1 MKNKLIKIFTLIL
14 SLLAITCFSLACA
27 PSTPDNGGEGQTPSQ
42 HTHSYI
48 TNFDTLKHW
57 EECSCGEK
65 KDITQH
71 TFTDGKCACGYEK
84 DDSSTTHTHNYTT
97 NFDAVKHWKE
107 CACGDKKEI
116 TQHSFING
124 KCTCGYENEDVTPTH
139 THSFTLK
146 KESSKYLKT
155 SGTCSQKA
163 VYYYSC
169 ECGEKGN
176 QTFEVETALTANEV
190 FERSKNSVG
199 EIITYKKN
207 GSELALGSCF
217 AYSRDGKIVTNYHV
231 IEDAYS
237 AKVSINGK
245 TYTVD
250 NVLAY
255 DKDVDLAV
263 LKIAATNLP
272 ALTVCAKTHA
282 VGKQVY
288 AFGSSKGLTAT
299 FSQGIITYADREIDG
314 VSCVQHDA
322 ATSSGNSGGPL
333 INAYCE
339 VIGVHTMT
347 IKDSQN
353 LNLAVSV
360 KELNNL
366 KYGTPT
372 TLDKLFGQTEVA
384 DTFTKI
390 KNYIVSNGKYNSEDK
405 RYEWDFYTSN
415 GNDCVFKYSARYDVT
430 DAEIEFSVFY
440 YDYTYQSGDLTTLII
455 DKIDGAYEW
464 NWIDGDSQFL
474 MGNIYGSTFNE
485 DIILGITYNSG
496 FYYQS
501 AIMSSRETASISMHI
516 LLLKVD
522 DWLYDIGLS
531 AYSLGFVYY

>member
-1 MKNKLIKIFTLIL
+1 MKNKLIKIFTFIL

-48 TNFDTLKHW
+48 TNFDAIKHW

-71 TFTDGKCACGYEK
+71 AFTDGKCACGYEN
-84 DDSSTTHTHNYTT
+84 DDSST
-97 NFDAVKHWKE
+97 
-107 CACGDKKEI
+107 
-116 TQHSFING
+116 
-124 KCTCGYENEDVTPTH
+124 TH

-272 ALTVCAKTHA
+272 ALTVCTKTHA

-372 TLDKLFGQTEVA
+372 TLDKLFGQTEIA

-390 KNYIVSNGKYNSEDK
+390 KNYIVSNGTYDNENNKYKVVLHLSEG
-405 RYEWDFYTSN
+405 EN
-415 GNDCVFKYSARYDVT
+415 YSFEYRAWYSVT
-430 DAEIEFSVFY
+430 DNELLFDVFY
-440 YDYTYQSGDLTTLII
+440 YSYSYYGSGYLTTLVIDKLDGIYKWDYVDDQSHFISGDINAATFTKNTILDVTYYNGINSSSVLATSKEFASSSIPLILYII
-455 DKIDGAYEW
+455 DIR
-464 NWIDGDSQFL
+464 L
-474 MGNIYGSTFNE
+474 
-485 DIILGITYNSG
+485 
-496 FYYQS
+496 QS
-501 AIMSSRETASISMHI
+501 
-516 LLLKVD
+516 
-522 DWLYDIGLS
+522 IGVS
-531 AYSLGFVYY
+531 ARTLGFVNF

>member
-1 MKNKLIKIFTLIL
+1 MKKLTKILVVIL
-14 SLLAITCFSLACA
+14 SLLAITYFSLACA

-42 HTHSYI
+42 HTHTYV

-84 DDSSTTHTHNYTT
+84 
-97 NFDAVKHWKE
+97 E
-107 CACGDKKEI
+107 EI
-116 TQHSFING
+116 
-124 KCTCGYENEDVTPTH
+124 TPTH
-139 THSFTLK
+139 THSYTIK
-146 KESSKYLKT
+146 NESSKYLKT
-155 SGTCSQKA
+155 PGTCGQKA
-163 VYYYSC
+163 VYHYSC
-169 ECGEKGN
+169 ECGEKGS
-176 QTFEVETALTANEV
+176 QTFEVDTALTANEV
-190 FERSKNSVG
+190 FENSKNSVG

-217 AYSRDGKIVTNYHV
+217 AYSRNGKIVTNYHV

-263 LKIAATNLP
+263 LKINATNLS
-272 ALTVCAKTHA
+272 AVTICTKIHA

-322 ATSSGNSGGPL
+322 AISSGNSGGPL

-339 VIGVHTMT
+339 VIGINTMT
-347 IKDSQN
+347 IRDSQN

-360 KELNNL
+360 RELNNL
-366 KYGTPT
+366 NYGTPT
-372 TLDKLFGQTEVA
+372 TLAKLFGQTEVVS

-390 KNYIVSNGKYNSEDK
+390 KNYIVSNGKYDSE
-405 RYEWDFYTSN
+405 SN
-415 GNDCVFKYSARYDVT
+415 KYKVVLHLSEGNDYYYEYRAWYSVT
-430 DAEIEFSVFY
+430 DNELLFDVFFY
-440 YDYTYQSGDLTTLII
+440 YYSYYGSGYLTTLVI
-455 DKIDGAYEW
+455 DKIDGAYKW
-464 NWIDGDSQFL
+464 D
-474 MGNIYGSTFNE
+474 Y
-485 DIILGITYNSG
+485 
-496 FYYQS
+496 
-501 AIMSSRETASISMHI
+501 
-516 LLLKVD
+516 VD
-522 DWLYDIGLS
+522 DQSHFISGDINAATFTKDTILDVTYYNGINSSSVLESSKEFASSSIPLILYIIDIRLQDIGVS
-531 AYSLGFVYY
+531 ARTLGFVNF

>member
-1 MKNKLIKIFTLIL
+1 MKKLTKIFALTLSFL
-14 SLLAITCFSLACA
+14 LLASSMVACA
-27 PSTPDNGGEGQTPSQ
+27 SSENDISAPE
-42 HTHSYI
+42 HTHSFI

-84 DDSSTTHTHNYTT
+84 EESSTAHTHSYTT
-97 NFDAVKHWKE
+97 NFDEVKHWKE
-107 CACGDKKEI
+107 CACGDKKEL
-116 TQHSFING
+116 TQHTFTSG
-124 KCTCGYENEDVTPTH
+124 KCACGYEKEEITPTH
-139 THSFTLK
+139 THSYTIK
-146 KESSKYLKT
+146 NESSKYLKT
-155 SGTCSQKA
+155 PGTCGQKA
-163 VYYYSC
+163 VYHYSC
-169 ECGEKGN
+169 ECGEKGS
-176 QTFEVETALTANEV
+176 QTFEVDTALTANEV
-190 FERSKNSVG
+190 FENSKNSVG

-217 AYSRDGKIVTNYHV
+217 AYSKDGKIVTNYHV

-263 LKIAATNLP
+263 LKINATNLS
-272 ALTVCAKTHA
+272 AVTICTKIHA

-322 ATSSGNSGGPL
+322 AISSGNSGGPL

-339 VIGVHTMT
+339 VIGINTMT
-347 IKDSQN
+347 IRDSQN

-360 KELNNL
+360 RELNNL
-366 KYGTPT
+366 NYGTPT
-372 TLDKLFGQTEVA
+372 TLDKLFGKTEVA

-390 KNYIVSNGKYNSEDK
+390 KNYIVSNGTYDSDDKEYDWNFDYDYANGIMCTASYN
-405 RYEWDFYTSN
+405 
-415 GNDCVFKYSARYDVT
+415 VA
-430 DAEIEFSVFY
+430 DAEISFSLFHQSD
-440 YDYTYQSGDLTTLII
+440 DYMHLTTITI
-455 DKIDGAYEW
+455 DKVDGVYEW
-464 NWIDGDSQFL
+464 SWIDGYSQFL
-474 MGNIYGSTFNE
+474 MGDIYGSTFNE
-485 DIILGITYNSG
+485 DIILGVAYNSG
-496 FYYQS
+496 FYSQS
-501 AIMSSRETASISMHI
+501 MIMSARELASTAMH
-516 LLLKVD
+516 LLLLNVD
-522 DWLYDIGLS
+522 YMLYDIGLS
-531 AYSLGFVYY
+531 VYGLGFVYY